1 MRTRPNRQVT
11 VSECSIDDLR
21 SEIGSLAEEH
31 WLELED
37 DKRYADLA
45 IDWPSYIEMEAEG
58 SLISLAARHDGEL
71 VGYSVTILCTPL
83 YSEELRTGVNSA
95 IFLRKEHRC
104 GGLGTRMILAT
115 ESAVRQ
121 AGAKMMTWHAK
132 PATSMAHVM
141 EGMGYE
147 VKTSNYSRGI

>member
-1 MRTRPNRQVT
+1 M
-11 VSECSIDDLR
+11 
-21 SEIGSLAEEH
+21 AEEH

-37 DKRYADLA
+37 DRRGIELS
-45 IDWPSYIEMEAEG
+45 IDWASYIEMEGDG
-58 SLISLAARHDGEL
+58 SLISLAARHQGEL

-83 YSEELRTGVNSA
+83 YSDELRTGVNSA

-141 EGMGYE
+141 EGMGYQ
-147 VKTSNYSRGI
+147 VKTSNYSRNI